1 MRILHFSDVH
11 LSKDKKAAVEMLR
24 DRMIEKLIS
33 INSSASNKIEL
44 VIYTGDFLDKG
55 GFDFDGNSFK
65 NVQEGL
71 MLFDELF
78 ITPLMD
84 SLHLSKD
91 RFIMT
96 MGNHEIVRKKVPQE
110 DIDMLQDINRE

>member
-44 VIYTGDFLDKG
+44 NENGK
-55 GFDFDGNSFK
+55 
-65 NVQEGL
+65 L
-71 MLFDELF
+71 MLEALEDVLEEVYGNTEKLYFFFDEEFPKLRAERYSHRLF
-78 ITPLMD
+78 RSCYCQGCQGCWTSIG
-84 SLHLSKD
+84 S
-91 RFIMT
+91 
-96 MGNHEIVRKKVPQE
+96 
-110 DIDMLQDINRE
+110 